1 MKTSAWSILVL
12 AIGTLLAA
20 CSPQQQTQTQ
30 NTVQHDAARAR
41 VDVSNGALEV
51 KVSAAIAAE
60 AGANAFH
67 IAPSA
72 RDGVV
77 TLTGNV
83 PSATIHRTVVD
94 TVRAVPGVK
103 RVVDHISVK

>member
-1 MKTSAWSILVL
+1 MKSSAWSICLI
-12 AIGTLLAA
+12 AIGALLAA
-20 CSPQQQTQTQ
+20 CSPQQQSQTQ
-30 NTVQHDAARAR
+30 STVEHDTARAR
-41 VDVSNGALEV
+41 VDVSNGALDV

-67 IAPSA
+67 IAPAA

-77 TLTGNV
+77 TLTGEV
-83 PSATIHRTVVD
+83 PNATIHSTVIA

-103 RVVDHISVK
+103 RVVDHITVR